1 MKQNDDKNYKKQ
13 QQKNKQ
19 IKNTVES
26 FKDLNTFFCQ
36 LISGG
41 RGLSISDVY

>member
-1 MKQNDDKNYKKQ
+1 MKQNDDKNYKKK
-13 QQKNKQ
+13 QKNKQ
-19 IKNTVES
+19 TKNTVES